1 VTDAEGSEAPGAL
14 PREDIAR
21 QRRRQ
26 EALDSLEYEQEREAM
41 LRQRLEPLIRDAD
54 AWQADETAVAGMSA
68 DDVET
73 LRRIGFVQQRPPE
86 DAAGRFEAQIAE
98 LEAMIED
105 SQRRQRAFAAYAEA
119 LGS

>member
-1 VTDAEGSEAPGAL
+1 MSEAEGSEAPGTL
-14 PREDIAR
+14 PRMEITR
-21 QRRRQ
+21 KRRLQ

-54 AWQADETAVAGMSA
+54 AWRADEIAIVGMSA
-68 DDVET
+68 DDIET

-98 LEAMIED
+98 LEAMIDD

>member
-1 VTDAEGSEAPGAL
+1 VSDVPSSDEATPNR
-14 PREDIAR
+14 REEIAR
-21 QRRRQ
+21 TRRRQ
-26 EALDSLEYEQEREAM
+26 EALDSLEYEQKREAM
-41 LRQRLEPLIRDAD
+41 LRERLEPIIRDAE
-54 AWQADETAVAGMSA
+54 AWRADQAAVAAMSP

-119 LGS
+119 LGR